1 MEDQQAVSFRES
13 LVFLAVIS
21 FLSVS
26 LGTLAGA
33 LAGYALAGAYKQK
46 PSVITSAITRGIA
59 LLRQNK
65 EGLKKAFIL
74 STVFFTAKTLLQIRP
89 SSFEE
94 LSILFFA
101 VAITGYL
108 IEEYDFEEEEETPS
122 KLDYYM

>member
-1 MEDQQAVSFRES
+1 MEYQQAVSFRES
-13 LVFLAVIS
+13 LVFLAVII

-26 LGTLAGA
+26 LGMLAGA
-33 LAGYALAGAYKQK
+33 LAGYALVGAYKQK
-46 PSVITSAITRGIA
+46 PSGMITRGIA

-108 IEEYDFEEEEETPS
+108 IEEYDFEEEEETLP

>member
-33 LAGYALAGAYKQK
+33 LAGAYKQK
-46 PSVITSAITRGIA
+46 PSVMINRGIA

-101 VAITGYL
+101 VVITGCL
-108 IEEYDFEEEEETPS
+108 IEEYDFEEEEETPP

>member
-13 LVFLAVIS
+13 LVFLTVIS

-26 LGTLAGA
+26 LGTLAGYA
-33 LAGYALAGAYKQK
+33 MAGTYKQK
-46 PSVITSAITRGIA
+46 PSVITSAITRGIT
-59 LLRQNK
+59 LLHQNK

-74 STVFFTAKTLLQIRP
+74 STVFFTAKTLFQIRP

-108 IEEYDFEEEEETPS
+108 IEEYDFEEEEETPQ

>member
-13 LVFLAVIS
+13 LVFLAFIS

-26 LGTLAGA
+26 LGTLAG
-33 LAGYALAGAYKQK
+33 ALAGAYKQK

-101 VAITGYL
+101 AAITGYL
-108 IEEYDFEEEEETPS
+108 IEEYDFEEEETPP

>member
-1 MEDQQAVSFRES
+1 MEDQQAVYFRES

-26 LGTLAGA
+26 LGTLVGA
-33 LAGYALAGAYKQK
+33 LAGEL
-46 PSVITSAITRGIA
+46 SVMITRGIA

-74 STVFFTAKTLLQIRP
+74 STVFFTAKTLFQIGP
-89 SSFEE
+89 SSFQE

-108 IEEYDFEEEEETPS
+108 IEEYDFEEEEEETPP
-122 KLDYYM
+122 KLDYYMWSRGNWKNY

>member
-26 LGTLAGA
+26 LGTLAG
-33 LAGYALAGAYKQK
+33 YALADAYKQN
-46 PSVITSAITRGIA
+46 ITSAIRRGIA

-101 VAITGYL
+101 VVITGCL
-108 IEEYDFEEEEETPS
+108 IEEYDFEEEEETPP

>member
-26 LGTLAGA
+26 LGTLVG
-33 LAGYALAGAYKQK
+33 ALAGAYKQK

-65 EGLKKAFIL
+65 ECLKKAFIL

-101 VAITGYL
+101 VTITGYL
-108 IEEYDFEEEEETPS
+108 IEEYDFEEEEETPP

>member
-1 MEDQQAVSFRES
+1 MEDQQAVYFRES
-13 LVFLAVIS
+13 LVFLAV
-21 FLSVS
+21 S
-26 LGTLAGA
+26 LGTLAGYT
-33 LAGYALAGAYKQK
+33 LADAYKQK

-65 EGLKKAFIL
+65 EGLKKASIL

-94 LSILFFA
+94 LSVLFFA

-108 IEEYDFEEEEETPS
+108 IEEYDFEEEEIPP

>member
-26 LGTLAGA
+26 LGTLAG
-33 LAGYALAGAYKQK
+33 ALAGAYKQK

-74 STVFFTAKTLLQIRP
+74 STVFFYSKNAPPNQ
-89 SSFEE
+89 
-94 LSILFFA
+94 A
-101 VAITGYL
+101 VVV
-108 IEEYDFEEEEETPS
+108 
-122 KLDYYM
+122 

>member
-13 LVFLAVIS
+13 FVFLAV
-21 FLSVS
+21 S
-26 LGTLAGA
+26 LGTFAGA
-33 LAGYALAGAYKQK
+33 LAGCALADAYKQK

-108 IEEYDFEEEEETPS
+108 IEEYDFEEEEETPP